1 MRISIIF
8 ILTIGTLN
16 NVFGQLDT
24 VKTSDLDSMY
34 LKTIKSRFDL
44 MLSSGH
50 KYFRIDKNTERI
62 KEIVNV
68 DIFKFMNENDLINK
82 SIKDKKTIRVYF
94 LTHKIISNDTVD
106 INMGDAS
113 LTAKRTLWKRKA
125 NFAVSCGGTNGYV
138 PTARFAYNRSTMTWD
153 KIEFIKPKSFSDRVK
168 NNG

>member
-1 MRISIIF
+1 MRITITIIF

-16 NVFGQLDT
+16 KVFGQLDS

-68 DIFKFMNENDLINK
+68 DIFKFMTENELINK
-82 SIKDKKTIRVYF
+82 AIKDKKSIRVYF
-94 LTHKIISNDTVD
+94 LIHKIMSIDTVD
-106 INMGDAS
+106 ITMGDAF
-113 LTAKRTLWKRKA
+113 LTAKKTLWKIKA

-153 KIEFIKPKSFSDRVK
+153 KIEFVNP
-168 NNG
+168 